1 MMTTREWQ
9 LTERARR
16 QQYLD
21 RLQAGSATT
30 QGRRGPNSPIVDNTA
45 QTIEIEKAAI
55 IELDGLIAQN
65 GIWVQ
70 ARGRAHKPPLDLGI
84 LAQRGRELLSRRW
97 MAACRSA
104 IERNTPRRM
113 RWRVRGI

>member
-21 RLQAGSATT
+21 RLQSGNATT
-30 QGRRGPNSPIVDNTA
+30 QARRGPSSPRVDTTA
-45 QTIEIEKAAI
+45 RTIEIERAAI
-55 IELDGLIAQN
+55 IELDALLVQP

-70 ARGRAHKPPLDLGI
+70 AKGRA
-84 LAQRGRELLSRRW
+84 
-97 MAACRSA
+97 
-104 IERNTPRRM
+104 
-113 RWRVRGI
+113 

>member
-1 MMTTREWQ
+1 MHMMTTREWQ
-9 LTERARR
+9 LTEPARR

-30 QGRRGPNSPIVDNTA
+30 QGRRGPNSPIVDTTA
-45 QTIEIEKAAI
+45 QTIETEKAAI

-70 ARGRAHKPPLDLGI
+70 AGGRA
-84 LAQRGRELLSRRW
+84 
-97 MAACRSA
+97 
-104 IERNTPRRM
+104 
-113 RWRVRGI
+113 

>member
-21 RLQAGSATT
+21 RLQSGNATT
-30 QGRRGPNSPIVDNTA
+30 QARRGLSSPIVDTTA
-45 QTIEIEKAAI
+45 RTIEIERAAI
-55 IELDGLIAQN
+55 IELDALLAQP

-70 ARGRAHKPPLDLGI
+70 AKGRA
-84 LAQRGRELLSRRW
+84 
-97 MAACRSA
+97 
-104 IERNTPRRM
+104 
-113 RWRVRGI
+113 

>member
-45 QTIEIEKAAI
+45 QTIEIEKTAI
-55 IELDGLIAQN
+55 IELDALMAQD
-65 GIWVQ
+65 GIGGQ
-70 ARGRAHKPPLDLGI
+70 ARGRA
-84 LAQRGRELLSRRW
+84 
-97 MAACRSA
+97 
-104 IERNTPRRM
+104 
-113 RWRVRGI
+113 

>member
-1 MMTTREWQ
+1 MLGRKQGAMHMMTTREWQ

-70 ARGRAHKPPLDLGI
+70 ARGRA
-84 LAQRGRELLSRRW
+84 
-97 MAACRSA
+97 
-104 IERNTPRRM
+104 
-113 RWRVRGI
+113 